1 MTPPLILLMYAIVGP
16 FAVLKLYA
24 KNLMR
29 QAYKNQILLKLAASI
44 ISLGVG
50 SQIAYKYRYQHTLIW
65 LTSSLLI
72 LLLNYWYIIPFL
84 LIYILP
90 IINNIINY
98 WLKFIDLF
106 SNKILRPNSTK
117 FREIL
122 PSIWIFESNQKL
134 WPIESIRIMLMY
146 GSIGPAIYCGYEI
159 YSYLFFGI
167 SFNLCISISIII
179 LITTTLWH
187 ILEAIDRH
195 LYPFIFAIIIQ
206 YYIIPIKSFLNIP
219 LTLLL
224 TTFLFPI
231 LNNLL
236 ISNSIQEF
244 IHNITLLNFRTLI
257 EANNNYKRFYCEFV
271 NLFITF
277 YFIYYV
283 FLDCLIN
290 NVSWLLII
298 LIISFLLIYLYTNLI
313 YLILY
318 QPNIIMFLFSSF
330 ILCKYILY
338 RRIEDHFITKYFLLI
353 MILTFY
359 FALIYPLL
367 YHILRRS
374 IIKSANNIGLK
385 LQLFREKINQ
395 KKVEFSK
402 KYLCITYIHDPSKYF
417 ILHLFNTIITI
428 CCLIIFPINIL
439 LRLILSLLIYLLI
452 GRLLLTH
459 GLESLRVLIS
469 LCTSITAGAH
479 VYDRYNNSLI
489 LTISIALITYICTF
503 VIMFPMIYRFVQ
515 YILIYLPLVN
525 YLNDFLQN
533 LFSYT
538 WSYFDIFWPHIKE
551 SFNEVKTQ
559 IEQSRINIFH
569 HSRNVQ

>member
-1 MTPPLILLMYAIVGP
+1 
-16 FAVLKLYA
+16 
-24 KNLMR
+24 MR

-44 ISLGVG
+44 ISVAVG
-50 SQIAYKYRYQHTLIW
+50 SQIAYKYRYQHSFLW

-72 LLLNYWYIIPFL
+72 LLVNYWYIIPIL

-90 IINNIINY
+90 IINKLVNY
-98 WLKFIDLF
+98 WFKFIDLF
-106 SNKILRPNSTK
+106 SNRILRSNSTK
-117 FREIL
+117 FRQML

-134 WPIESIRIMLMY
+134 WPIESIRIILVY
-146 GSIGPAIYCGYEI
+146 GSVGPAIYCGYEI

-167 SFNLCISISIII
+167 SFNICISISVII
-179 LITTTLWH
+179 LVTTTLWH

-206 YYIIPIKSFLNIP
+206 HYIIPIKSFLNIP

-224 TTFLFPI
+224 TTFLFPF

-244 IHNITLLNFRTLI
+244 IHNITLLNFRTFL
-257 EANNNYKRFYCEFV
+257 EGNNNYKRFYCEFV

-277 YFIYYV
+277 YLLYYIFI
-283 FLDCLIN
+283 DCLFN
-290 NVSWLLII
+290 NVSWLLTI
-298 LIISFLLIYLYTNLI
+298 LIICFLLIYLYTNLI
-313 YLILY
+313 YIILY
-318 QPNIIMFLFSSF
+318 QPNIIMFLFSFF
-330 ILCKYILY
+330 IVCKYIIF
-338 RRIEDHFITKYFLLI
+338 RRIDDHFISKFFLLI

-374 IIKSANNIGLK
+374 IIKSANNVGLK

-395 KKVEFSK
+395 QTVQFSQ
-402 KYLCITYIHDPSKYF
+402 KYLRITYIHDPTKYF
-417 ILHLFNTIITI
+417 ILHLCNTTI
-428 CCLIIFPINIL
+428 AICFLIILPINIL
-439 LRLILSLLIYLLI
+439 LRIILSLLTYLLI

-459 GLESLRVLIS
+459 GLEILRILTS
-469 LCTSITAGAH
+469 LCISITAGAH
-479 VYDRYNNSLI
+479 VYDRYNNSPI
-489 LTISIALITYICTF
+489 LTMSIALISYICTF
-503 VIMFPMIYRFVQ
+503 VIMFPMIYRFLQ
-515 YILIYLPLVN
+515 IILIYFPLVN
-525 YLNDFLQN
+525 YLNDFLHN

-559 IEQSRINIFH
+559 IEQSRINIFQ

>member
-1 MTPPLILLMYAIVGP
+1 MYAIVGP

-44 ISLGVG
+44 ISLVVG
-50 SQIAYKYRYQHTLIW
+50 SQVAYKYRYQHTFIW

-72 LLLNYWYIIPFL
+72 LLLNYWYIIPFI

-90 IINNIINY
+90 IINKFINY
-98 WLKFIDLF
+98 WFKFIDLF
-106 SNKILRPNSTK
+106 SNKILRPYSTK
-117 FREIL
+117 FCQIL
-122 PSIWIFESNQKL
+122 PSIWIFELNQKL
-134 WPIESIRIMLMY
+134 WPIESIRIMLIY

-167 SFNLCISISIII
+167 SFNVCISISITI
-179 LITTTLWH
+179 LVTTTLWH

-219 LTLLL
+219 LTILL
-224 TTFLFPI
+224 TTFLFPW

-244 IHNITLLNFRTLI
+244 INNITLLNIRTYL
-257 EANNNYKRFYCEFV
+257 EGNNNYRRFYCEFV
-271 NLFITF
+271 NLFIIF
-277 YFIYYV
+277 YLIYHVFIS
-283 FLDCLIN
+283 CLIN
-290 NVSWLLII
+290 NVLWLLII
-298 LIISFLLIYLYTNLI
+298 LIISLLFIYLYTNLI
-313 YLILY
+313 YLILF

-330 ILCKYILY
+330 ILCKYIIY
-338 RRIEDHFITKYFLLI
+338 RRIDEHFISKYFLLI
-353 MILTFY
+353 MLLTFY

-374 IIKSANNIGLK
+374 IIKSAYNIGLK

-395 KKVEFSK
+395 KRVQFSK
-402 KYLCITYIHDPSKYF
+402 KYLSITYIHDPSKYF
-417 ILHLFNTIITI
+417 ILHLCNIIITI
-428 CCLIIFPINIL
+428 CILIILPINIL
-439 LRLILSLLIYLLI
+439 LRLVLSLLTYLLI

-459 GLESLRVLIS
+459 GLEILRILTS
-469 LCTSITAGAH
+469 LCISITAGAH

-489 LTISIALITYICTF
+489 LTMSIALITYICTF
-503 VIMFPMIYRFVQ
+503 VITFPMIYRFVQ
-515 YILIYLPLVN
+515 FILIHFSLVN

-533 LFSYT
+533 FFSYT

-551 SFNEVKTQ
+551 SFYEVKTQ
-559 IEQSRINIFH
+559 IEQSKINIFH